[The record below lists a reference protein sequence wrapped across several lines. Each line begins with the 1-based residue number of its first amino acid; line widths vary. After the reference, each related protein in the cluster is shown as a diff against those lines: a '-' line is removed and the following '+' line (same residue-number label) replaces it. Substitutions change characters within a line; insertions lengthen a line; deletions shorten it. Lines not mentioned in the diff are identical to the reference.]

1 MVSLFSDQD
10 LKACPLQCKHGVLS
24 TGPPGKSQEKNN
36 FKRNTKMGS
45 VWMFIE
51 FHERYILPTLFILT
65 ELEKQLFQLKL

>member
-1 MVSLFSDQD
+1 M
-10 LKACPLQCKHGVLS
+10 PLQWKHGVLT

-36 FKRNTKMGS
+36 FKINKKMGS